1 MMLPKKP
8 LNQVHRQTYKYTFMG
23 EKLMSKSEIFDSF
36 VKIAQEKGMISEDAP
51 EKAKKKLEKDH
62 RADSLDISAI
72 EALYGTKPDRPKD
85 MDYKRNII
93 EDAHPNSVVISPSYD
108 KLNGLV
114 ENDQERQN
122 IILNILSKPPH
133 GHLTQPKYAEKELI
147 LSLVRLGNTL
157 DLQKKDNLRELS
169 DVCLGQVTQQPL
181 KKQAIW
187 IAVAVGVAAAIG
199 ALYVQQHMSFVN
211 EGFQKNHEKLI
222 GEIDDL
228 LGANSDWGVGY
239 QYSADFKSMV
249 QDFRSKLMSFYTL
262 YQKVL
267 PIIQD
272 LEKPRTAKDLVALS
286 QKPETDTVIKAY
298 RTFRAA
304 ADNMLPYITTIEK
317 DFSSESYKTRQIE
330 DKGWMT
336 SLVDKMQVFH
346 GGKGLVA
353 DDFDDVVR
361 AIAPYKKSIGEM
373 MEVLKKAESLE
384 KSAKDQIQQAAFTS
398 QKEFGSDMGSPSAS
412 PTDTG
417 SKPPS
422 MLVSNPGKKDEFDNG
437 IEDLEKDLAG
447 GFM

>member
-1 MMLPKKP
+1 MT
-8 LNQVHRQTYKYTFMG
+8 R
-23 EKLMSKSEIFDSF
+23 SEIFDSF

-51 EKAKKKLEKDH
+51 EKAQKKLEKDP

-72 EALYGTKPDRPKD
+72 EALYGVKPDLPKD
-85 MDYKRNII
+85 MQYKKNII
-93 EDAHPNSVVISPSYD
+93 EDAHPNSVVISPAYD
-108 KLNGLV
+108 RLNGLV

-133 GHLTQPKYAEKELI
+133 GHLIQPKYAEKELV

-157 DLQKKDNLRELS
+157 DLQHNDQLRALS
-169 DVCLGQVTQQPL
+169 DTCLMQVTDRQPI
-181 KKQAIW
+181 KKQAWVW
-187 IAVAVGVAAAIG
+187 IAAGVAAALG
-199 ALYVQQHMSFVN
+199 ALYVQQHMGFVN

-222 GEIDDL
+222 AEIDDL
-228 LGANSDWGVGY
+228 LNSNSDWGVGY

-249 QDFRSKLMSFYTL
+249 SDFRTKLMSFYNL

-267 PIIQD
+267 PIIKD
-272 LEKPRTAKDLVALS
+272 LEKPRTAKDLVELA

-298 RTFRAA
+298 RAFRAA
-304 ADNMLPYITTIEK
+304 ADNMLPYITTVEK

-336 SLVDKMQVFH
+336 SLVDKMQIFH

-361 AIAPYKKSIGEM
+361 AISPYKKSVGEIM
-373 MEVLKKAESLE
+373 DVLKKAESLE
-384 KSAKDQIQQAAFTS
+384 KAAKDQIQQASFQS
-398 QKEFGSDMGSPSAS
+398 QKEFGSDMPSPGGVES
-412 PTDTG
+412 
-417 SKPPS
+417 SKAPAATF
-422 MLVSNPGKKDEFDNG
+422 VSNPPKGKGDEFDTG
-437 IEDLEKDLAG
+437 IEDLEKDLAS